1 MYKKICRGC
10 GIEKNGTEFHK
21 RTASPDG
28 IDTKCKICRS
38 VYVSR
43 IPTGLNHA
51 PDKHRIPAEEIL
63 TDLGYELYNKNNPV
77 WKQFNERLE
86 AKGVRLP
93 RE

>member
-10 GIEKNGTEFHK
+10 GIEKNGTEYHK
-21 RTASPDG
+21 RTVGPDG
-28 IDTKCKICRS
+28 LDSQCKECRKKYQYTPS
-38 VYVSR
+38 
-43 IPTGLNHA
+43 TLEHA
-51 PDKHRIPAEEIL
+51 DEKFRTPAEEIL